1 MAKDGDEIKIEFDII
16 KTMMLRREG
25 SHPNLQ
31 IVVENWGK
39 KIPKQRKFDLR
50 FWGEEGE
57 PGYAIRFD
65 RRQLEGIRMLLEEA
79 LAVPHSKV
87 TPRAWW
93 KFWVRK

>member
-1 MAKDGDEIKIEFDII
+1 MQDGDNVKIEFDIV
-16 KTMMLRREG
+16 KALMLWPEG
-25 SHPNLQ
+25 RHPNLQ

-65 RRQLEGIRMLLEEA
+65 RPGLEEIHRLIGEA
-79 LAVPHSKV
+79 LKVPHSRV
-87 TPRAWW
+87 HRPAWW
-93 KFWVRK
+93 KFWVRT